1 MQHTGINAEDGPPPS
16 GGYSQAYLTEGPRRI
31 LHISGQV
38 PVDSDGSVPDDFEDQ
53 ARLAWKNI
61 ERQLHAANMSMK
73 NIVKHTTYPS
83 SREYRMVNS
92 RVRQEILGDISPA
105 LTVIIAEIYDE
116 AWLLEIE
123 AVAID

>member
-1 MQHTGINAEDGPPPS
+1 M
-16 GGYSQAYLTEGPRRI
+16 
-31 LHISGQV
+31 
-38 PVDSDGSVPDDFEDQ
+38 DSDGSVPDSFEDQ

-73 NIVKHTTYPS
+73 NIVKHTTYLS